1 MYTTL
6 VMANNAAKVANAF
19 LELAAQDGKSLTNMQ
34 LQKLVYI
41 AHGFYL
47 ALSSQPLVDEDVK
60 AWQWGPVIESLYESL
75 KHYGSGTVTSRLP
88 APGDVLDE
96 TAKMVIQYVWKAYG
110 RFTGFQLS
118 GITHKENSPWHEAWE
133 SLRYQSI
140 PNEMIA
146 EYYRR
151 LLNEQRQTA
160 QATQPA

>member
-1 MYTTL
+1 ML
-6 VMANNAAKVANAF
+6 VMAYDAANVANAF
-19 LELAAQDGKSLTNMQ
+19 IELAAQDGKSLTNMQ

-47 ALSSQPLVDEDVK
+47 ALTDQPLIDEDVK
-60 AWQWGPVIESLYESL
+60 AWQWGPVIVSLYESL
-75 KHYGSGTVTSRLP
+75 KHYGAGRVTSRLS
-88 APGDVLDE
+88 APRDVLDE

-118 GITHKENSPWHEAWE
+118 GITHKENSPWHEQWE
-133 SLRYQSI
+133 SWQYQTI

-151 LLNEQRQTA
+151 LLNEQRQSA